1 MEEYTI
7 HRLEHDNFDCLIP
20 LMQDCFGMEVD
31 VNYFRWKYIA
41 NPDGFVRGY
50 FAKSSSNEIAAYY
63 GVIPQ
68 TISYF
73 GENKLIFQ
81 SCDTMTHSKHR
92 RKGLFQRLAKHCYNE
107 LEHENKL
114 FIIGFGGSEST
125 PGFLKFGWK
134 HLFNCKNYFYPSF
147 LAYLPISNNNSKINE
162 LEINELNQIE
172 HLIHSNNTSSIY
184 TLRTTEKYRWR
195 FNNPNHA
202 YKTLTLKSNKQI
214 ITSYIIYYVEQQ
226 IVQLID
232 YSFTSKWEARQLLK
246 YVIQKE
252 KNTHPIKGI
261 LAFCQEN
268 GLWCQPL
275 KKIGFISN
283 PFSKGPLSYRTP
295 FITFTNNEDYKQIK
309 NWDKWNISP
318 YDHDSI

>member
-1 MEEYTI
+1 
-7 HRLEHDNFDCLIP
+7 
-20 LMQDCFGMEVD
+20 MQDCFGMEVD
-31 VNYFRWKYIA
+31 VNFFRWKYIA

-92 RKGLFQRLAKHCYNE
+92 RKGLFQRLALHCYKE
-107 LEHENKL
+107 LSQENKL

-147 LAYLPISNNNSKINE
+147 LTYLPTFDKKSKINK

-172 HLIHSNNTSSIY
+172 HLFNSNNSSSIY
-184 TLRTTEKYRWR
+184 TLRTTEKYIWR
-195 FNNPNHA
+195 FSNPNHA
-202 YKTLTLKSNKQI
+202 YKTLTLKSTNQL
-214 ITSYIIYYVEQQ
+214 ITSYIIYYIEQQ
-226 IVQLID
+226 VIQLID
-232 YSFTSKWEARQLLK
+232 YSFETKSEARQLVK
-246 YVIQKE
+246 HVIQKE
-252 KNTHPIKGI
+252 KKTHPIKGV
-261 LAFCQEN
+261 LVFCQEN
-268 GLWCQPL
+268 GLWIKFL
-275 KKIGFISN
+275 KKIGFMSN
-283 PFSKGPLSYRTP
+283 PFSKGPLAYKTP
-295 FITFTNNEDYKQIK
+295 FINITNQEELAKISDKK
-309 NWDKWNISP
+309 NWNISP
-318 YDHDSI
+318 FDHDSL